1 MTLKQYKD
9 LDMIE
14 GNRNLQGS
22 FVEGEGDTPAI
33 LKDGRV
39 HNYAVQLEEKQMV
52 GRAGQLIGLVHTIL
66 DDLPED
72 D

>member
-9 LDMIE
+9 LDMIKE
-14 GNRNLQGS
+14 NRNLQGS
-22 FVEGEGDTPAI
+22 FVKGEGDTPAI
-33 LKDGRV
+33 LKGGRV
-39 HNYAVQLEEKQMV
+39 HNYAVQLREMQIV
-52 GRAGQLIGLVHTIL
+52 GRAGRLKGLVHTIL